1 LILQSF
7 NPRNAM
13 TITLEHIEAK
23 QTELAD
29 LIAKFKAQPAA
40 TGQHVQ
46 FAVDH
51 QLQPG
56 EVYAGVVLRGDGT
69 PDYHLVLLP
78 HKPDGDLAWQAAKD
92 WAASVG
98 GELPTLS
105 ELSLLYANHKARFEP
120 NWYWSCVQH
129 ETTSSYAWSQYFTH
143 GGQYGTRKG
152 LELSARAVRRF
163 AA

>member
-1 LILQSF
+1 
-7 NPRNAM
+7 M
-13 TITLEHIEAK
+13 TAITLQQLEAK
-23 QTELAD
+23 RTELAD
-29 LIAKFKAQPAA
+29 LIAKFKAQPAEA
-40 TGQHVQ
+40 GQGVQ
-46 FAVDH
+46 LAVDH

-92 WAASVG
+92 WAQSVG

-120 NWYWSCVQH
+120 SWYWSCVPH
-129 ETTSSYAWSQYFTH
+129 ATDGSYAWCQGFSNGRQGSYH
-143 GGQYGTRKG
+143 KG
-152 LELSARAVRRF
+152 DELSARAVRRF